1 MSLVTASGLS
11 LAFGPKVLFQD
22 AAFTI
27 APRDRIGL
35 IGANGTGKSSILKIL
50 AGEASPDAGTLA
62 WRRGARAG
70 YLPQEVAALP
80 GGPLVEVVLAS
91 VPGRSAVEAR
101 LAAAEVALGASA
113 NPEEQLELSQ
123 ALADL
128 HAELDHFEERHG
140 RHHAERIL
148 AGLGFDPKDLRQD
161 TATLSGG
168 WKMRAALAG
177 LLLQDPDLL
186 LLDEP
191 TNHLDVPTLTWF
203 DAFLRAS
210 QKALLLISHDRE
222 FLNRQIARVLS
233 LEPEGVRGYT
243 GDYDKYRRQRAE
255 EEERLEAASQRQEAR
270 RAELQ
275 GFIDRFGAKA
285 TKARQ
290 AQSRQKMLDR
300 MEEVVVREQR
310 ATIRFH
316 FAGAP
321 RSGREVLRLDHVAK
335 TFGPK
340 VVYRDLSA
348 QVQRGE
354 RVAIIGPNGAGKT
367 TLLRIVAGELAADA
381 GEVKLGHA
389 VVAGYYAQHHFS
401 DDGEAAR
408 TPGPSSEAAPLPS
421 AAPPLAPEHTGPGG
435 WASAPAVRDG
445 GAPGQPSPAAPS
457 LAQGQRYSAL
467 DAKRSILDTLWDI
480 VPDQGEAYVRGVAG
494 GFLFSGED
502 VEKPI
507 GVLSGGERAR
517 VALARILLLRSNLL
531 LLDEPTNHLDLASS
545 EALIEALKRYE
556 GTMLFVSHNRSF
568 LNGLATRI
576 WEVKDGGILDQP
588 GNLDDW
594 LYHQRQLAEAAGESA
609 PRAQGGGAEP
619 RGDGWAG
626 GTEKDRRRA
635 EAEARNA
642 RYVREKPLRQAIA
655 GLEARI
661 AELEASQK
669 AAEAALADPALYQDF
684 AKARPHVEAL
694 AAAKTELAQLYE
706 QWEAKQLELE
716 GMGEE
721 GA

>member
-11 LAFGPKVLFQD
+11 LAYGPKVLFQD
-22 AAFTI
+22 AVFTI

-35 IGANGTGKSSILKIL
+35 IGPNGTGKSSLLRIL
-50 AGEASPDAGTLA
+50 AGEASPDAGLLS

-70 YLPQEVAALP
+70 YLPQDFAALAD
-80 GGPLVEVVLAS
+80 GPLVEVVLAS

-101 LAAAEVALGASA
+101 LAAAEAALGASA
-113 NPEEQLELSQ
+113 DAEEQLELSQ

-148 AGLGFDPKDLRQD
+148 AGLGFDAGDLRRD

-168 WKMRAALAG
+168 WRMRAALAG

-203 DAFLRAS
+203 DEFLRAA

-222 FLNRQIARVLS
+222 FLNRQISRVLS
-233 LEPEGVRGYT
+233 LEPEGVRSYA
-243 GDYDKYRRQRAE
+243 GDYDDYRRQRAE
-255 EEERLEAASQRQEAR
+255 EEERLEAAARRQEAR
-270 RAELQ
+270 RAEIQ
-275 GFIDRFGAKA
+275 EFIDRFGAKA

-300 MEEVVVREQR
+300 LEEVEVRERR
-310 ATIRFH
+310 ATIRFQ
-316 FAGAP
+316 FTGAP
-321 RSGREVLRLDHVAK
+321 RSGREVLRLERVAK
-335 TFGPK
+335 AFGPR
-340 VVYRDLSA
+340 VIYRDVSA

-367 TLLRIVAGELAADA
+367 TLLRIAAGELAADA
-381 GEVKLGHA
+381 GEVKLGHG
-389 VVAGYYAQHHFS
+389 VVVGYYAQHHVS
-401 DDGEAAR
+401 GDAGAAR
-408 TPGPSSEAAPLPS
+408 APAPGSEAASLRS
-421 AAPPLAPEHTGPGG
+421 AGSPLAPGRPF
-435 WASAPAVRDG
+435 AS
-445 GAPGQPSPAAPS
+445 
-457 LAQGQRYSAL
+457 L
-467 DAKRSILDTLWDI
+467 DPKRSILDALWDI

-494 GFLFSGED
+494 GFLFSGDD

-545 EALIEALKRYE
+545 EALIEALQRYE
-556 GTMLFVSHNRSF
+556 GTMIFVSHNRSF

-576 WEVKDGGILDQP
+576 WEVREGGILDQP

-594 LYHQRQLAEAAGESA
+594 LYHQRQLAEAGGDVGRVDPGAVDTSA
-609 PRAQGGGAEP
+609 TGRPQA
-619 RGDGWAG
+619 
-626 GTEKDRRRA
+626 KDKVRRRA

-642 RYVREKPLRQAIA
+642 RYAREKPLRDAIS
-655 GLEARI
+655 GLEKRI
-661 AELEASQK
+661 GELEATQR
-669 AAEAALADPALYQDF
+669 AAEAALADPALYQDY

-694 AAAKTELAQLYE
+694 ASAKAELAERYAE
-706 QWEAKQLELE
+706 WEEKQLELE
-716 GMGEE
+716 ALAERD
-721 GA
+721 